1 MSKIIYIGIFCL
13 LSILDAHSQI
23 TSNQLYD
30 NMSPEECKEYCD
42 EAKFFLQNTYY
53 NQVAEAISRLEIHK
67 YIIEDLMLEKTIK
80 YQPEWL
86 LREKKYH
93 FLSPSQYL
101 LQINREFSGI
111 NSDELEFVVDRI
123 TYGEKL
129 EPYSVSSC
137 YLRLEYDLAI
147 KHLDKMLLKRRCRM
161 LCLFP
166 QAIYKSR
173 IKVLQIEPI
182 ADIYL
187 PDSSNNNPLL
197 TNSPSNAD
205 RYKEAMVWYDQQLKE
220 KYMPVFKGLAEQGY
234 TEAEWRYAICLQDE
248 QMNNE
253 AIYWLERAVK
263 KNHAKAQN
271 TLGYCY
277 EYGLGVA
284 KNDEKAVEWYRKSAI
299 QGYAKGEFNLGHCY
313 YKGIGLPSD
322 SVKAAEWIIK
332 SAEQGY
338 DIGQVITGAFYYDT
352 NNYTEA
358 VKWYRKAA
366 EQGNMIAQFYLGNC
380 YYRGEGVSQS
390 YTEAAKWYQKAAEQG
405 YDMAQLTLGLCHQNG
420 EGIPKNYEKA
430 AEWYKKAAEQGN
442 ITAQSQ
448 LGGCYSLGLGL
459 PQNYTKAAE
468 WYEKAAKQG
477 DAYAQ
482 YCLGNSFYYGNG
494 VPQDY
499 KKAIEWYQKAAEQG
513 DIYAQYNLGNCYE
526 YGKGT
531 KENKSMAIKWYRKA
545 ALAGSTIAQSALQ
558 RLEK

>member
-1 MSKIIYIGIFCL
+1 MPKPTDSQLKYPIL
-13 LSILDAHSQI
+13 LKSSFYPIL
-23 TSNQLYD
+23 
-30 NMSPEECKEYCD
+30 
-42 EAKFFLQNTYY
+42 FLQNTYY

-147 KHLDKMLLKRRCRM
+147 KHLDKLLLKRRCRM

-187 PDSSNNNPLL
+187 PDSSNNNHLL

-220 KYMPVFKGLAEQGY
+220 KYMPVFKELAEQGY

-248 QMNNE
+248 QKNNE

-284 KNDEKAVEWYRKSAI
+284 KNDEKAVEWYRKSAM

-322 SVKAAEWIIK
+322 SVKAVEWIIK

-358 VKWYRKAA
+358 VKWY
-366 EQGNMIAQFYLGNC
+366 
-380 YYRGEGVSQS
+380 
-390 YTEAAKWYQKAAEQG
+390 QKAAEQG
-405 YDMAQLTLGLCHQNG
+405 YDMAQLTLGLCYQNG

-442 ITAQSQ
+442 ITAQNQ

-459 PQNYTKAAE
+459 PQNYTKAVE
-468 WYEKAAKQG
+468 WYGKAAKQG

-482 YCLGNSFYYGNG
+482 YYLGNSFYYGNG

-513 DIYAQYNLGNCYE
+513 DFYAQYILGICYE
-526 YGKGT
+526 HGKGT
-531 KENKSMAIKWYRKA
+531 KKNKSMAIKWYRKA